1 MNRKLIYLLRL
12 RKSFRIYYDELKSQF
27 KSKNDLEQWARFI
40 THKETKYTNKV
51 HKIQNGVKP
60 EGVNGEAYDQM
71 LLTLKQK
78 QSCFRMAT
86 NPVALKA

>member
-1 MNRKLIYLLRL
+1 
-12 RKSFRIYYDELKSQF
+12 
-27 KSKNDLEQWARFI
+27 
-40 THKETKYTNKV
+40 
-51 HKIQNGVKP
+51 VKP